1 MRSTFA
7 LAALAGVTLAV
18 PHYGSRPQ
26 NENVVWVVETIVET
40 VTITDGAPEA
50 TYVPY
55 APEAPQAAATT
66 PCETTPAYTPPA
78 YTPAPAPQ
86 PQPVHSAPP
95 APPAPQPTDTGYMA
109 IVNKYRGIMGK
120 PAFTQDSALEANDLS
135 CLQANPGQMQHILNA
150 GSYGQ
155 VLAPGGP
162 DDFLHVFVGGWLCE
176 KPSLLGSD
184 SGECDTQSSGWMY
197 DGTGHADILSS
208 DGYTRIGCQN
218 YDGIWG
224 CDVA

>member
-7 LAALAGVTLAV
+7 IAALAGAALAA
-18 PHYGSRPQ
+18 PHYGARPQ
-26 NENVVWVVETIVET
+26 QENVVWVVETIVET
-40 VTITDGAPEA
+40 ITVADGAPEA

-55 APEAPQAAATT
+55 QPAAAATT

-78 YTPAPAPQ
+78 YTPAPQ
-86 PQPVHSAPP
+86 PKPSPVYSAAP
-95 APPAPQPTDTGYMA
+95 APKPQPTDTGYMA

-120 PAFTQDSALEANDLS
+120 PALTQDSSLEGNDMS
-135 CLQANPGQMQHILNA
+135 CLQANPGQMEHILNS

-176 KPSLLGSD
+176 KPSLLGDD
-184 SGECDTQSSGWMY
+184 STECDSQSSGWIY

-218 YDGIWG
+218 YQGIWG

>member
-1 MRSTFA
+1 MRSAFA

-40 VTITDGAPEA
+40 VTVTDGTPQAQA

-55 APEAPQAAATT
+55 APQAPQAAATT
-66 PCETTPAYTPPA
+66 PCETTPAYTP
-78 YTPAPAPQ
+78 APAP
-86 PQPVHSAPP
+86 VYSAAP
-95 APPAPQPTDTGYMA
+95 APAPQPTDTGYMA

-120 PAFTQDSALEANDLS
+120 PALTQDSSLEANDLA
-135 CLQANPGQMQHILNA
+135 CLQASPGQMQHVLNP

-176 KPSLLGSD
+176 EPSLLGSD

-218 YDGIWG
+218 SDGIWG